1 MPSDRKTTALSCIPE
16 KNQTFPT
23 YSNHLIYKTLSMP
36 Q

>member
-1 MPSDRKTTALSCIPE
+1 MPSDRKTIVLSCIPE

-23 YSNHLIYKTLSMP
+23 YSSHLIYKTLSIP